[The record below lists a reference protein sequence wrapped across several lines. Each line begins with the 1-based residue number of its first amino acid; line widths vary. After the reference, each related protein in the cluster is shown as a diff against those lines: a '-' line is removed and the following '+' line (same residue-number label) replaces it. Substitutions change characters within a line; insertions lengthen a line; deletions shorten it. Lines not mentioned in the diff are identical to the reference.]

1 MSLFRS
7 RLFRWLAQLWPVQW
21 GRQAR
26 QQLQRP
32 IRQIGTWI
40 TAHLQPAIAP
50 VWEATRQHGLP
61 EAPPP
66 LLWLEGVPAE
76 PPAPQSPRRLGAGV
90 PLRLIRVGRASWQRL
105 RAGALAPPT
114 ATLDRR
120 VPRKS
125 FAEILAEAIAY
136 YFGRAKPALPSAP
149 EGPGDR
155 GDAPALVPEA
165 GVPMAAVSSARE
177 ANEPPLTVPTLE
189 TRAVFL
195 GYAYGPLVEFLLW
208 LDRWVERIENF
219 CLRLWRWL
227 CRA

>member
-7 RLFRWLAQLWPVQW
+7 RLFRWLAQSWPVQW
-21 GRQAR
+21 GRQVR

-32 IRQIGTWI
+32 IRQIETWI

-50 VWEATRQHGLP
+50 VWEATRHQLLP
-61 EAPPP
+61 DGGEAPPP

-76 PPAPQSPRRLGAGV
+76 LPPVPKSPRRLVAAV
-90 PLRLIRVGRASWQRL
+90 PLRLIRVGRSSWQRL
-105 RAGALAPPT
+105 RAGALASPT
-114 ATLDRR
+114 TILDRR

-149 EGPGDR
+149 ELPGGS
-155 GDAPALVPEA
+155 GDPPALVP
-165 GVPMAAVSSARE
+165 VAAVPSGLG
-177 ANEPPLTVPTLE
+177 ANEPPLAAPTLE

-227 CRA
+227 RRA